1 MNVYDQA
8 ARFAAKLDPG
18 GFLRWLLA
26 GFDPDLTFT
35 RWLETQTIPFPGEP
49 DRRCDTV
56 AELVPASGLAPPW
69 AAVIEFQTRP
79 DSDMPYRL
87 PEYLGRLGRELRH
100 GPHGRDR
107 YLLAAAV
114 VNLTGTG
121 VVVSVEMVLP
131 GEAGPELRFR
141 PRARNLLEVSAAETL
156 AGIASGA
163 IARCLLPWVPLMDG
177 GDTTESLAEWKRLA
191 APETNRRLRAEYGG
205 LALQFAELAGCR
217 LEWAKLLE
225 DWNMEESQVVAE
237 WMAQGE
243 RKALRSKLVEALEV
257 RFPGPFP
264 AELLSTLQAE
274 NDIDR
279 LSRWFRVALT
289 SASLEQFQAGIMA
302 ED

>member
-69 AAVIEFQTRP
+69 AAIIEFQTRP
-79 DSDMPYRL
+79 DTEMPYRL
-87 PEYLGRLGRELRH
+87 LEYLGRLGRELRH

-107 YLLAAAV
+107 YQLAAAV

-141 PRARNLLEVSAAETL
+141 PRARNLREVSAAETL

-217 LEWAKLLE
+217 VEWDKLLE

-237 WMAQGE
+237 WMAKGLAKGRRE
-243 RKALRSKLVEALEV
+243 DLLRILSL
-257 RFPGPFP
+257 RFPGPLP
-264 AELLSTLQAE
+264 SEMIAVIQSESDAG
-274 NDIDR
+274 R
-279 LSRWFRVALT
+279 LSHWLDEAVRCD
-289 SASLEQFQAGIMA
+289 SLEHFQATLKVAG
-302 ED
+302 